1 MNYSFMNYACYYKY
15 RINNISRNLGFN
27 NDRNQACFSDM
38 YYEIRR
44 SENIKSITLK
54 IKTTPE
60 DLERNRN
67 NYLILTDEEFKVWK
81 RLVAKL
87 CGVKITSVNK
97 EKHIIVKIVTKDR
110 PQRLMFASTMIR
122 YAYEWPYTFFLK
134 DAFRLKQIY
143 GFKSLNILN
152 LFDLVAFLYDGYQR
166 TGHRIGSP
174 LIIPLLPDTE
184 AIIKA
189 IDRLS
194 KIKDLRMARL
204 QGNNWPY
211 NRVLLPDNVL
221 RNYTNSKEK
230 INKYCFLNKEECF
243 ITGEDFTERRL
254 PLYRKYLNLYKKNIH
269 SYIEAAL
276 KENNNLDCYTTEDK
290 WIKKYLQQVEIFTM
304 RVFLILSI
312 N

>member
-44 SENIKSITLK
+44 DEHIKSITLK

-97 EKHIIVKIVTKDR
+97 EKYIIVKIVTKDR

-122 YAYEWPYTFFLK
+122 YTYEWPYTFFLK
-134 DAFRLKQIY
+134 DAFRLKQVH

-152 LFDLVAFLYDGYQR
+152 LFDLVAFLYDGFQR
-166 TGHRIGSP
+166 TGHRIGSQ
-174 LIIPLLPDTE
+174 LAIPLLPDSDT
-184 AIIKA
+184 IIKV
-189 IDRLS
+189 ITRLS
-194 KIKDLRMARL
+194 KQQEPRMSNL
-204 QGNNWPY
+204 QGNKWSDDFRPKIADEIEA
-211 NRVLLPDNVL
+211 LH
-221 RNYTNSKEK
+221 KK
-230 INKYCFLNKEECF
+230 INKLCYLNKEECF
-243 ITGEDFTERRL
+243 IVGEDFTKWRL
-254 PLYRKYLNLYKKNIH
+254 PLYRKYLNIYKKSIYY
-269 SYIEAAL
+269 YIEDTL
-276 KENNNLDCYTTEDK
+276 NRIGNLDCYKKEDK
-290 WIKKYLQQVEIFTM
+290 WIKKYL
-304 RVFLILSI
+304 
-312 N
+312 

>member
-15 RINNISRNLGFN
+15 RTNNTITNLGFN

-38 YYEIRR
+38 YYKIRR
-44 SENIKSITLK
+44 DANVKSITLK

-134 DAFRLKQIY
+134 DAFRLKQIC

-152 LFDLVAFLYDGYQR
+152 LFDLVAFLYDGFQR

-174 LIIPLLPDTE
+174 LIIPLLPDAEST
-184 AIIKA
+184 IKA
-189 IDRLS
+189 IDYLS
-194 KIKDLRMARL
+194 KLKNLYMSRL
-204 QGNNWPY
+204 QGNDWSY
-211 NRVLLPDNVL
+211 NRAPIPDKVHRDYEDL
-221 RNYTNSKEK
+221 KRK

-269 SYIEAAL
+269 YYIETTL
-276 KENNNLDCYTTEDK
+276 EENNNLDCYTKEDK
-290 WIKKYLQQVEIFTM
+290 WIKKYL
-304 RVFLILSI
+304 
-312 N
+312 

>member
-44 SENIKSITLK
+44 DEHIKSITLK

-97 EKHIIVKIVTKDR
+97 EKYIVVKIVTKDR

-122 YAYEWPYTFFLK
+122 YTYEWPYTFFLK
-134 DAFRLKQIY
+134 DAFRLKQVR

-152 LFDLVAFLYDGYQR
+152 LFDLVAFLYDGFQR

-174 LIIPLLPDTE
+174 LIIPLLPDAEST
-184 AIIKA
+184 IKA
-189 IDRLS
+189 IDYLSRLKNLYMS
-194 KIKDLRMARL
+194 RL
-204 QGNNWPY
+204 QGNDWSY
-211 NRVLLPDNVL
+211 NRAPIPDKVNRDYADL
-221 RNYTNSKEK
+221 KRK
-230 INKYCFLNKEECF
+230 INKYCYLNKEECF
-243 ITGEDFTERRL
+243 ITEEDFTERRL
-254 PLYRKYLNLYKKNIH
+254 PLYRKYFNLYKKNIH
-269 SYIEAAL
+269 YYIETTL
-276 KENNNLDCYTTEDK
+276 KENNNLDCYTKEDK
-290 WIKKYLQQVEIFTM
+290 WIKKYL
-304 RVFLILSI
+304 
-312 N
+312 

>member
-15 RINNISRNLGFN
+15 SINNTSRNNGFN

-44 SENIKSITLK
+44 SENVKSITLK
-54 IKTTPE
+54 IKTTLE

-81 RLVAKL
+81 RVVAKL
-87 CGVKITSVNK
+87 CGVKIASVNK
-97 EKHIIVKIVTKDR
+97 EKDIIVKIVTKDW

-152 LFDLVAFLYDGYQR
+152 LFDLVAFLYDGSQR

-189 IDRLS
+189 IERLS
-194 KIKDLRMARL
+194 KIKDLRMANL
-204 QGNNWPY
+204 QGYNWPY
-211 NRVLLPDNVL
+211 NRALLPDKVHSDYISL
-221 RNYTNSKEK
+221 KRK

-243 ITGEDFTERRL
+243 ILGEDFTKRRL
-254 PLYRKYLNLYKKNIH
+254 PLYREYLNLYKKNIH
-269 SYIEAAL
+269 YYIETAL
-276 KENNNLDCYTTEDK
+276 KENGNLDCYTIEDK
-290 WIKKYLQQVEIFTM
+290 WVKKYL
-304 RVFLILSI
+304 
-312 N
+312 

>member
-15 RINNISRNLGFN
+15 RTDNINISKNLGFN

-44 SENIKSITLK
+44 DEPVKSITLK
-54 IKTTPE
+54 IKTTLE

-152 LFDLVAFLYDGYQR
+152 LFDLVAFLYDGSQR

-174 LIIPLLPDTE
+174 LTVPLLPDTE
-184 AIIKA
+184 STIKA
-189 IDRLS
+189 INYLS
-194 KIKDLRMARL
+194 RIKDPYMSRL
-204 QGNNWPY
+204 QGNKWPY
-211 NRVLLPDNVL
+211 NRALIPDKVYSDYENL
-221 RNYTNSKEK
+221 KRK

-269 SYIEAAL
+269 YYIETAL
-276 KENNNLDCYTTEDK
+276 KENDSLDCYTTEDK
-290 WIKKYLQQVEIFTM
+290 WIKKYL
-304 RVFLILSI
+304 
-312 N
+312 

>member
-15 RINNISRNLGFN
+15 SINNTSRNLGFN

-44 SENIKSITLK
+44 DVHVKSITLK

-97 EKHIIVKIVTKDR
+97 EKDIVVKIVTKDW

-134 DAFRLKQIY
+134 DAFRLKQIH

-152 LFDLVAFLYDGYQR
+152 LFDLVAFLYDGFQR

-174 LIIPLLPDTE
+174 LIIPLLPDAEST
-184 AIIKA
+184 IKA
-189 IDRLS
+189 IDYLS
-194 KIKDLRMARL
+194 KLKNLYMSRL
-204 QGNNWPY
+204 QGNDWSY
-211 NRVLLPDNVL
+211 NRARIPDKVHRDYEDL
-221 RNYTNSKEK
+221 KRK

-243 ITGEDFTERRL
+243 IIGEDFTERRL

-269 SYIEAAL
+269 YYIEETL
-276 KENNNLDCYTTEDK
+276 KENGSLDCYTKEDK
-290 WIKKYLQQVEIFTM
+290 WIKKYL
-304 RVFLILSI
+304 
-312 N
+312 

>member
-1 MNYSFMNYACYYKY
+1 MNYACYYKY
-15 RINNISRNLGFN
+15 RTNNTITNLGFN

-44 SENIKSITLK
+44 DVHVKSITLK
-54 IKTTPE
+54 IKTTPD

-87 CGVKITSVNK
+87 CGVKITSVTK
-97 EKHIIVKIVTKDR
+97 EKYIVVKIVTKDR

-134 DAFRLKQIY
+134 DAFRLKQVR

-152 LFDLVAFLYDGYQR
+152 LFDLVAFLYDGFQR

-174 LIIPLLPDTE
+174 LIIPLLPNAEST
-184 AIIKA
+184 IKA
-189 IDRLS
+189 IDYLS
-194 KIKDLRMARL
+194 KLKNLYMSRL
-204 QGNNWPY
+204 QGNDWSY
-211 NRVLLPDNVL
+211 NRAPIPDKVNRDYADL
-221 RNYTNSKEK
+221 KRK

-243 ITGEDFTERRL
+243 ITGEDFTEWRL

-269 SYIEAAL
+269 YYIETAL
-276 KENNNLDCYTTEDK
+276 KENGNLDCYTKEDK
-290 WIKKYLQQVEIFTM
+290 WIKKYL
-304 RVFLILSI
+304 
-312 N
+312 